1 MLVRC
6 SDATTRTRAFAMQFF
21 LQNLGL
27 GIGGL
32 VGGLIVDTSRASSF
46 TMLFLIE
53 AVMFLVLG
61 AIAATV
67 RMPRPTAVP
76 KDAAAD
82 GSAARGG
89 LRVLLSHRAM
99 VQLCVLGFVVFFAC
113 YGQFESGLAAYGTE
127 AAGIQPSTLGIALA
141 ANTAV
146 IVVAQFVV
154 LRLVERRKRSRV
166 IASVGLIWAFAW
178 IVAGYAGLGHGSQ
191 TMATAA
197 MISTYALF
205 GLGES
210 MLSPTVAP
218 LVADLAPESMV
229 GQYNS
234 AFALCKQLAL
244 AVGPAVGGPMG
255 ASLHGPYIVTFVL
268 FSLGITVLALRLGRH
283 LTPVQDQPSL
293 AAVPSRVVA
302 VSLPENA
309 SAAWAGRPS
318 PPCTDRTVPRAPVR
332 YCGRANSHQTAL
344 PPPGVRRLPQD
355 VAIDA
360 TMEMPRPASSPG
372 SARRRRGRWSS
383 PSVTSMI
390 SLRSVRR
397 SARRIGGVPCCRELA
412 TSSPAAR
419 TPSSHSS
426 IGKRQDVSTPVA
438 KARARGAASMP
449 PSRSSEAL
457 WNSSAVAPVRAGCWT
472 TSTATSSSCSAVML
486 RERIRRS
493 QTTCGAPFAP
503 DSARSSE
510 ATPSSMSSLR
520 RSTRP
525 SV

>member
-1 MLVRC
+1 MGAALRRIQLGSALSAFGLGFTVPYLYVYVAQVRDLGAGTAGIVLAVFAMAALAVLPFTGRAIDRRGPLPVLIAASGVASLGAIALGVSSQVTTAVLAAAVLGAGTAVMQPALATMLVRC
-6 SDATTRTRAFAMQFF
+6 TGAATRTRAFAMQFF

-32 VGGLIVDTSRASSF
+32 VGGQIVDTSSPASF
-46 TMLFLIE
+46 TLLFLIE

-61 AIAATV
+61 VIAATV
-67 RMPRPTAVP
+67 RMP
-76 KDAAAD
+76 
-82 GSAARGG
+82 SAPVNAPETVAGAPAPRGG
-89 LRVLLSHRAM
+89 LRALVSHRAM
-99 VQLCVLGFVVFFAC
+99 VQLCVLGFVLFFAC

-127 AAGIQPSTLGIALA
+127 AAGIEPSTLGVALA

-154 LRLVERRKRSRV
+154 LRLVERRRRTRV
-166 IASVGLIWAFAW
+166 IAAVGLIWAFAW

-268 FSLGITVLALRLGRH
+268 FSLGITALALRLGRR

-293 AAVPSRVVA
+293 AHAPSRVVA
-302 VSLPENA
+302 VSVPE
-309 SAAWAGRPS
+309 SAP
-318 PPCTDRTVPRAPVR
+318 APV
-332 YCGRANSHQTAL
+332 A
-344 PPPGVRRLPQD
+344 
-355 VAIDA
+355 
-360 TMEMPRPASSPG
+360 
-372 SARRRRGRWSS
+372 
-383 PSVTSMI
+383 
-390 SLRSVRR
+390 
-397 SARRIGGVPCCRELA
+397 
-412 TSSPAAR
+412 AAR
-419 TPSSHSS
+419 
-426 IGKRQDVSTPVA
+426 
-438 KARARGAASMP
+438 
-449 PSRSSEAL
+449 
-457 WNSSAVAPVRAGCWT
+457 
-472 TSTATSSSCSAVML
+472 
-486 RERIRRS
+486 
-493 QTTCGAPFAP
+493 
-503 DSARSSE
+503 
-510 ATPSSMSSLR
+510 
-520 RSTRP
+520 
-525 SV
+525 